1 MAGLKLKVPKIPGQA
16 VATTDTKESESSSNG
31 NVARFISEGD
41 RRPVTG
47 KSGKGLPKNF
57 RLQQVFIDIMDE
69 GAASTGLG
77 QTDILKAALAAF
89 QQMDNNEKN
98 YWILESKKL

>member
-1 MAGLKLKVPKIPGQA
+1 MANNLKLKLPNIPVPA
-16 VATTDTKESESSSNG
+16 VSETDNEGESNSSG

-41 RRPVTG
+41 RRPATG
-47 KSGKGLPKNF
+47 KSGKSFPKNF

-69 GAASTGLG
+69 AATSTGLG

-89 QQMDNNEKN
+89 HQMDDNKKN
-98 YWILESKKL
+98 FWILESKKL